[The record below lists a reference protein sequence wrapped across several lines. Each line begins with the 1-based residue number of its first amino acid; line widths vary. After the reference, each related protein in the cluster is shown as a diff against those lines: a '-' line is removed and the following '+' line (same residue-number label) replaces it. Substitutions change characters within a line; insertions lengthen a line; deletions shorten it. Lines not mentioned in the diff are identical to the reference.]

1 MSDKVTKQNQ
11 PGRPK
16 HGPGPRGMM
25 PGDKAKDFRGSLGK
39 LLSYLKPH
47 TTAIVFVMIF
57 AIASTIFNIVGP
69 KILGQAT
76 TKIYEGVMGM
86 ITNSGSGIEFAA
98 IGQILLFLVGLYLA
112 SMAFSAI
119 QGWIM
124 TGVSM
129 KVTYKLREQTFAKLE
144 RLPLSYF
151 DHTTYG
157 EVLSYMTNDI
167 ETINQTLNQSLTQ
180 IVTSVTTLVGIIVM
194 MFSINWV
201 MTLVTLCILPLSALF
216 ISLVVKHSQKYF
228 RAQQT
233 QLGHINGRIE
243 EVYTGHNIVQAFG
256 REEDEFA
263 EFDKYNRQLYG
274 SAFKSQFFSGM
285 MQPIMLFI
293 GNLGYVAVCIL
304 GGWMA
309 SNGSITVGDIQAFIQ
324 YVRQFNQPI
333 SQVANMSNII
343 QMTMAA
349 SERVFNFLES
359 PEEVPDAED
368 ALPALENSGAVDFDH
383 IHFGYDADKP
393 VINDFTAHV
402 KPGSKVAIV
411 GPTGAGKSTIIKLLM
426 RFYDIDS
433 GSITVGEHDIRDF
446 KRSDLRR
453 MFGMVLQD
461 TWLYNGTIA
470 DNIRYGRLDATDEE
484 VCAAA
489 RAAHADHFI
498 RTLPEG
504 YDTVLNEEADNISQ
518 GQKQLLTIARAV
530 LADPQVLILDEAT
543 SSVDTR
549 TELQI
554 QKAMDRLME
563 GRTSFIIAHRL
574 STIKNADNIFV
585 LNHGDI
591 VEQGS
596 HQALLAKGGFYA
608 DLYNSQF
615 EVEEEL
621 AS

>member
-1 MSDKVTKQNQ
+1 MSNEMNQQPRKRGPMGRMGRGMQ
-11 PGRPK
+11 PGEKPK
-16 HGPGPRGMM
+16 
-25 PGDKAKDFRGSLGK
+25 DLKKSIKQLAQYIGK
-39 LLSYLKPH
+39 YKI
-47 TTAIVFVMIF
+47 AIFIVMIC
-57 AIASTIFNIVGP
+57 AACSTVFNVAGP
-69 KILGQAT
+69 KILGKAT
-76 TKIYEGVMGM
+76 TALSEGLMEKIRG
-86 ITNSGSGIEFAA
+86 TGSIDFAR
-98 IGQILLFLVGLYLA
+98 IGTILLFVLGLYLMSA
-112 SMAFSAI
+112 LFSFI

>member
-1 MSDKVTKQNQ
+1 MSDKVTKHNQ

-25 PGDKAKDFRGSLGK
+25 PGDKAKDFKGSLGK

-57 AIASTIFNIVGP
+57 AIASTVFNIVGP

-86 ITNSGSGIEFAA
+86 ITNSGSGIDFAA

-180 IVTSVTTLVGIIVM
+180 IVTSVTTLVRIIVM

>member
-1 MSDKVTKQNQ
+1 
-11 PGRPK
+11 
-16 HGPGPRGMM
+16 MM
-25 PGDKAKDFRGSLGK
+25 PGDKAKDFKGSLGK

-484 VCAAA
+484 VRAAA

-596 HQALLAKGGFYA
+596 HQVLLAKGGFYA

>member
-1 MSDKVTKQNQ
+1 
-11 PGRPK
+11 
-16 HGPGPRGMM
+16 
-25 PGDKAKDFRGSLGK
+25 
-39 LLSYLKPH
+39 
-47 TTAIVFVMIF
+47 
-57 AIASTIFNIVGP
+57 
-69 KILGQAT
+69 
-76 TKIYEGVMGM
+76 
-86 ITNSGSGIEFAA
+86 
-98 IGQILLFLVGLYLA
+98 
-112 SMAFSAI
+112 
-119 QGWIM
+119 
-124 TGVSM
+124 
-129 KVTYKLREQTFAKLE
+129 
-144 RLPLSYF
+144 
-151 DHTTYG
+151 
-157 EVLSYMTNDI
+157 
-167 ETINQTLNQSLTQ
+167 
-180 IVTSVTTLVGIIVM
+180 
-194 MFSINWV
+194 
-201 MTLVTLCILPLSALF
+201 
-216 ISLVVKHSQKYF
+216 
-228 RAQQT
+228 
-233 QLGHINGRIE
+233 
-243 EVYTGHNIVQAFG
+243 
-256 REEDEFA
+256 
-263 EFDKYNRQLYG
+263 
-274 SAFKSQFFSGM
+274 
-285 MQPIMLFI
+285 
-293 GNLGYVAVCIL
+293 
-304 GGWMA
+304 MA

-484 VCAAA
+484 VRAAA

>member
-1 MSDKVTKQNQ
+1 
-11 PGRPK
+11 
-16 HGPGPRGMM
+16 MM
-25 PGDKAKDFRGSLGK
+25 PGDKAKDFKGSLGK

>member
-1 MSDKVTKQNQ
+1 
-11 PGRPK
+11 
-16 HGPGPRGMM
+16 MM
-25 PGDKAKDFRGSLGK
+25 PGDKAKDFKGSLGK

-57 AIASTIFNIVGP
+57 AIASTVFNIVGP

-86 ITNSGSGIEFAA
+86 ITNSGSGIDFAA

-484 VCAAA
+484 VRAAA
-489 RAAHADHFI
+489 LAAHADHFI

-596 HQALLAKGGFYA
+596 HQVLLAKGGFYA

>member
-1 MSDKVTKQNQ
+1 
-11 PGRPK
+11 
-16 HGPGPRGMM
+16 MM
-25 PGDKAKDFRGSLGK
+25 PGDKAKDFKGSLGK

-57 AIASTIFNIVGP
+57 AIASTVFNIVGP

-86 ITNSGSGIEFAA
+86 ITNSGSGIDFAA

-180 IVTSVTTLVGIIVM
+180 IVTSVTTLVRIIVM

>member
-1 MSDKVTKQNQ
+1 
-11 PGRPK
+11 
-16 HGPGPRGMM
+16 M
-25 PGDKAKDFRGSLGK
+25 PGDKAKDFKGSLGK

-484 VCAAA
+484 VRAAA

-596 HQALLAKGGFYA
+596 HQVLLAKGGFYA

>member
-1 MSDKVTKQNQ
+1 
-11 PGRPK
+11 
-16 HGPGPRGMM
+16 
-25 PGDKAKDFRGSLGK
+25 
-39 LLSYLKPH
+39 
-47 TTAIVFVMIF
+47 
-57 AIASTIFNIVGP
+57 
-69 KILGQAT
+69 
-76 TKIYEGVMGM
+76 
-86 ITNSGSGIEFAA
+86 
-98 IGQILLFLVGLYLA
+98 
-112 SMAFSAI
+112 
-119 QGWIM
+119 
-124 TGVSM
+124 
-129 KVTYKLREQTFAKLE
+129 
-144 RLPLSYF
+144 
-151 DHTTYG
+151 
-157 EVLSYMTNDI
+157 
-167 ETINQTLNQSLTQ
+167 
-180 IVTSVTTLVGIIVM
+180 M